1 MIEAIIEK
9 LDRVWQV
16 IVAILLYAICIIL
29 VPTKNIIVHFGFILL
44 ILYPI
49 IIYGYIIYKLVYEDD
64 KNDRA

>member
-1 MIEAIIEK
+1 MNEAIIAK
-9 LDRVWQV
+9 FDRLWQV
-16 IVAILLYAICIIL
+16 VAAILLYAICIIL
-29 VPTKNIIVHFGFILL
+29 VPTKNILVHIGFILL